1 MIAAARFEEHWNLRS
16 HVMCGERSLHEIVA
30 MYTRRSG
37 MTHCRH
43 ALSELELP
51 EIDDPVRV
59 LIEPRNESRRICAR
73 WKGAAGSANV
83 RTASE
88 HFRTR
93 IGQAPVD
100 VADMART
107 GATHWLTQVT
117 RTLEPQAVGMIVADF
132 GVMPSPTG
140 ASHTD
145 QMAVICQNC

>member
-73 WKGAAGSANV
+73 WQGAAGRRMFERRPNIFERGSDRRQWTW
-83 RTASE
+83 RTWRGPAL
-88 HFRTR
+88 
-93 IGQAPVD
+93 
-100 VADMART
+100 RT
-107 GATHWLTQVT
+107 GL
-117 RTLEPQAVGMIVADF
+117 RK
-132 GVMPSPTG
+132 
-140 ASHTD
+140 
-145 QMAVICQNC
+145 